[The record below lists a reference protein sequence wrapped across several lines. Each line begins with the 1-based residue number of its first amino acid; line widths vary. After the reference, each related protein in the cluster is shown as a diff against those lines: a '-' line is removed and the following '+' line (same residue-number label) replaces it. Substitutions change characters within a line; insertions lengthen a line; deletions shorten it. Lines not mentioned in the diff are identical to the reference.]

1 MADLITPTPILVRKF
16 WIVRSPVALS
26 WIVTD
31 LAGFC
36 AEHSLHKQSIE
47 RVARG
52 ERKHHKGWIAE
63 EFYSKFGIIP
73 IRNQIQEYDTDSKD
87 PTW

>member
-1 MADLITPTPILVRKF
+1 MSDPITSTPILVRKF
-16 WIVRSPVALS
+16 WIVRSPLATS

-36 AEHSLHKQSIE
+36 AEHNLHKQSIE
-47 RVARG
+47 RVGRG

-63 EFYSKFGIIP
+63 EFYSNIGIIP
-73 IRNQIQEYDTDSKD
+73 TQKMTSQYEDYSDSS
-87 PTW
+87 